1 MFKKQKILKVFLI
14 GAVIFFA
21 IYSRNFVRLDAITAN
36 DVSYVTNNERVETLT
51 YKDGVSFNQTN
62 KVQGTPLYVAEQT
75 LEVEPELIIELDEDT
90 KKEDIVEAVEEVQKE
105 TVKTETPKVE
115 TNTKKEETAKTENKK
130 QNTATTTNKN
140 TNSTQKTES
149 KKETV
154 KTETPK
160 VETNTKKEPVK
171 TETVKQP
178 EPPVVVEK
186 PIETPKVEVPVI
198 EQPTVIQS
206 ENKFKNSIFIGDS
219 IMVGLENYS
228 KQNNTQLSEADFV
241 AVGGISIWRMLSET
255 IEYNGTQST
264 IEDII
269 VASGKKDIYI
279 SLGTNDLILYTP
291 EVVADNLSIL
301 YQKIIDRVPDAKVTI
316 ISTTYVVDNV
326 SKENLNTSTVLRYNY
341 LAKKFAERT
350 GLGYINWA
358 YLLNNNYGN
367 LDAKYSTD
375 NFVHLNNEAYKIYT
389 DALIEAV
396 K

>member
-51 YKDGVSFNQTN
+51 YRDGVSFNQTN
-62 KVQGTPLYVAEQT
+62 KVQGAPLYVAEQT
-75 LEVEPELIIELDEDT
+75 LEVEPELIIELNEETT
-90 KKEDIVEAVEEVQKE
+90 KEEIVEAVEEVKND
-105 TVKTETPKVE
+105 TIKVE
-115 TNTKKEETAKTENKK
+115 TAKQETTVKKEEPVKTENKK
-130 QNTATTTNKN
+130 NPPLIATNKN
-140 TNSTQKTES
+140 TNSNKKENTKTEVS
-149 KKETV
+149 KN
-154 KTETPK
+154 ETPK
-160 VETNTKKEPVK
+160 KEEPVK
-171 TETVKQP
+171 TESVKQP
-178 EPPVVVEK
+178 EPVVVEK
-186 PIETPKVEVPVI
+186 PVETPKVEVPVV
-198 EQPTVIQS
+198 EQPPVIQS

-264 IEDII
+264 IEDIV

-291 EVVADNLSIL
+291 EVVADNLSKL
-301 YQKIIDRVPDAKVTI
+301 YQKIINKVPDAKISI

-326 SKENLNTSTVLRYNY
+326 TKENLNTSTVLRYNY

-350 GLGYINWA
+350 GLNYINWA

>member
-51 YKDGVSFNQTN
+51 YRDGVSFNQTN
-62 KVQGTPLYVAEQT
+62 KVQGAPLYVAEQT
-75 LEVEPELIIELDEDT
+75 LEVEPELIIELNEETT
-90 KKEDIVEAVEEVQKE
+90 KEEIVEAVEEVKND
-105 TVKTETPKVE
+105 TIKVE
-115 TNTKKEETAKTENKK
+115 TAKQETTVKKEEPVKTENKK
-130 QNTATTTNKN
+130 NPPLIATNKN
-140 TNSTQKTES
+140 TNSNKKENTKTEVSKNETPKKEESVKTES
-149 KKETV
+149 
-154 KTETPK
+154 
-160 VETNTKKEPVK
+160 
-171 TETVKQP
+171 VKQP
-178 EPPVVVEK
+178 EPVVVEK
-186 PIETPKVEVPVI
+186 PVETPKVEVPVV
-198 EQPTVIQS
+198 EQPPVIQS

-264 IEDII
+264 IEDIV

-291 EVVADNLSIL
+291 EVVADNLSKL
-301 YQKIIDRVPDAKVTI
+301 YQKIINKVPDAKISI

-326 SKENLNTSTVLRYNY
+326 TKENLNTSTVLRYNY

-350 GLGYINWA
+350 GLNYINWA